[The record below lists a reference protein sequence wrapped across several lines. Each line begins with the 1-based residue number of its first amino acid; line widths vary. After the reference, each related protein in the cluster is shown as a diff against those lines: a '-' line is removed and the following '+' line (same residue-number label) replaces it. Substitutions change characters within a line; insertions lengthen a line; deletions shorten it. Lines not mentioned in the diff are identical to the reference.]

1 LLPPHAGKVP
11 ERAAGG
17 VIEQTGEVDETSI
30 DPDPISQLSEWL
42 AHARAAEEP
51 LPESMALST
60 ATKDG
65 RPSSRMVLLRDLDR
79 RGLVFYTDR
88 GSEKGRELKAN
99 PFAAALF
106 HWYLP
111 THRQV
116 RVTGSVTEVEDEM
129 SDAYWNTRPPGSRR
143 SAVASQQSEVI
154 ASRAILEAR
163 VAELSDGLAEGV
175 SPPRPSRWGG
185 YRIQPEMVEFWEE
198 GADRLHDRFRYQ
210 VEERTGWRIERLS
223 P

>member
-1 LLPPHAGKVP
+1 
-11 ERAAGG
+11 
-17 VIEQTGEVDETSI
+17 VIEQTVAVDETSI
-30 DPDPISQLSEWL
+30 SPDPFTQLSQWL
-42 AHARAAEEP
+42 ELARAAGEP
-51 LPESMALST
+51 LPEAMALST
-60 ATKDG
+60 ATRDG
-65 RPSSRMVLLRDLDR
+65 RPSSRMVLLRDIDH

-88 GSEKGRELKAN
+88 GSEKGRELKDN

-106 HWYLP
+106 HWHLP

-116 RVTGSVTEVEDEM
+116 RVTGAVTEVEDEQ

-143 SAVASQQSEVI
+143 SAVVSQQSAVI
-154 ASRAILEAR
+154 SSKAVLEALLE
-163 VAELSDGLAEGV
+163 ELADA

-185 YRIQPEMVEFWEE
+185 YRIRPEVVEFWEE

-210 VEERTGWRIERLS
+210 PEESREWRIERLS